1 MRIETILNC
10 VEVASRSRL
19 FSFFHGK
26 DPKKQVHNP
35 VEKWNKRKKK
45 RNKEEKKE

>member
-1 MRIETILNC
+1 VLKLQVDRAC
-10 VEVASRSRL
+10 
-19 FSFFHGK
+19 FHFFHGK